1 MDPLGFF
8 GGLLGSVFNF
18 LTGQSNKEEQAATQD
33 RTLRF
38 LRDENQKTRDFNK
51 ASQEWANEQNLAQWN
66 RSNAYNDPSRVR
78 ERLSKAGINPDLY
91 YSGGAAP
98 AASPSMPAQSL
109 GSPSP
114 GSPSLSPA
122 QLHFDALQA
131 QRLIAETENI
141 KAQTRQVD
149 EQTGVLSTYAE
160 FQSALLQGQV
170 DTANSSV
177 RYNTEL
183 SKLPQAQI
191 DNLRKQNDQLDK
203 TMVKIDSEIQ
213 KLSSETKY
221 TDSMKL
227 SEDLRRYWYSSE
239 AQAKIDNLVS
249 QTDLSNAEAFE
260 LFSLLLSKKMN
271 LDASTGMLDAHG
283 KKLSEEA
290 LSEKVRR
297 KGYSIQ
303 NGILSVDLS
312 NLRNYND
319 LHQQLNNV
327 NSIMNTFFN
336 TITLGAGGALS
347 GFLK

>member
-1 MDPLGFF
+1 MDLLGFSSSALTSA
-8 GGLLGSVFNF
+8 GNVASAKLNYKESKKLQEQQFNF
-18 LTGQSNKEEQAATQD
+18 ARE
-33 RTLRF
+33 
-38 LRDENQKTRDFNK
+38 ENQKSRDFTK
-51 ASQEWANEQNLAQWN
+51 LSQEWANEQNIAQWN
-66 RSNAYNDPSRVR
+66 RSNDYNDPSRVR

-98 AASPSMPAQSL
+98 AAAPNMPAQAL
-109 GSPSP
+109 GSSANSTPSV
-114 GSPSLSPA
+114 SPA
-122 QLHFDALQA
+122 SFDFDALQA

-149 EQTGVLSTYAE
+149 EQTGVLATYAE

-249 QTDLSNAEAFE
+249 QTDLSKAEAFE

-271 LDASTGMLDAHG
+271 LDASTGMLDAQG

-290 LSEKVRR
+290 LSERVRR

-327 NSIMNTFFN
+327 NSVMNTFFN
-336 TITLGAGGALS
+336 TITLGAGGTLD
-347 GFLK
+347 FI